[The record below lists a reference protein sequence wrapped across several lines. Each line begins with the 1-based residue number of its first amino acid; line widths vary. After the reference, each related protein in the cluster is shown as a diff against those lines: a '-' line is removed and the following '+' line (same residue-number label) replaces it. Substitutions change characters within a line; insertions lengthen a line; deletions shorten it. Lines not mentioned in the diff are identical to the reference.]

1 MPLERCPVQTLLFI
15 GETHIYKED
24 DPMNPEPNAE
34 NIGQTLGFEGVGSV
48 VGKVEEYCSYE
59 EKRIILKN
67 EPRILCLQAEIAILS
82 DEERALEERLR
93 QAQPPSESRSR
104 RKAAYY
110 WTVTILLAMAAFV
123 FSLLAFDPY
132 RLGWKSYLYCVG
144 IAIVTPF
151 LVDEAIER
159 WNMAGLVKTLATVAG
174 IAALLSLIFL
184 AVIRGD
190 LLAHEVD
197 NRNPTVISD
206 DIGSD
211 APQEPQS
218 NFYRDTLLLLRLAM
232 ALLAVAMELGAGIA
246 LHRAWRLSGT
256 SGEDWTSLRC
266 ELKTVRRQMVALA
279 TEIATLE
286 NEPAIFVAQF
296 WRNFYHAMLTHT
308 VRNAMTK
315 LLLGFVFVVL
325 PVFQGRATAE
335 ERVTVIAALDLTQ
348 SVALAGPDEQTD
360 FQKNVQGI
368 TRLLAQTPVSAR
380 IIVLGITDK
389 SFAQPYILLS
399 ARVPD
404 DPGYFGE
411 RLQAARQQLMSMW
424 KRRAAALQPQFRHTD
439 IIGALLVASQ
449 VFDQA
454 PKQSRK
460 ELVIFSDMRHHTP
473 DLDLES
479 RRSVP
484 NFADLERQSK
494 AIPLAR
500 LRGVDVHVLGVDGIG
515 KPLSYW
521 EGLKLFWSEYFER
534 AGAMVRSYSVLRDLP
549 GFAEMDGR

>member
-1 MPLERCPVQTLLFI
+1 
-15 GETHIYKED
+15 
-24 DPMNPEPNAE
+24 MNPEPNAE

-59 EKRIILKN
+59 EKRIVLKN

-93 QAQPPSESRSR
+93 QAQPPCESRSR

-110 WTVTILLAMAAFV
+110 WTVTILLALAAFV

-197 NRNPTVISD
+197 HRNQTVVSD

-211 APQEPQS
+211 AQQEPQS

-266 ELKTVRRQMVALA
+266 ELKTVRKQIVALA

-308 VRNAMTK
+308 VRNAMAK

-348 SVALAGPDEQTD
+348 SVALAGPDKQTD

-368 TRLLAQTPVSAR
+368 TRLLAQAPVSAR

-389 SFAQPYILLS
+389 SFAHPYILLS

-411 RLQAARQQLMSMW
+411 RLQTARRQLIIMW
-424 KRRAAALQPQFRHTD
+424 KRRAAALQPQFSCTD
-439 IIGALLVASQ
+439 IIGSLLVASQ
-449 VFDQA
+449 IFDQS
-454 PKQSRK
+454 PSQSWK

-521 EGLKLFWSEYFER
+521 EGLKLLWSEYFER
-534 AGAMVRSYSVLRDLP
+534 AGAMIRSYSVLRDLP